1 MPPTQKAVFKMGDI
15 VDFNALHP
23 YIVAEVMCAK
33 CLKRWLAVYPADT
46 LLKDL
51 ECENCGA
58 GYVIKT
64 GQDFEEDDFD
74 E

>member
-1 MPPTQKAVFKMGDI
+1 MPPTQKAVFEMGDI
-15 VDFNALHP
+15 VD
-23 YIVAEVMCAK
+23 
-33 CLKRWLAVYPADT
+33 AVYPADT
-46 LLKDL
+46 WLKDL